1 MVAEYNEQKNDVKDK
16 KTILKNY
23 FEKLFSSGENTFKN
37 YFENNKIK

>member
-23 FEKLFSSGENTFKN
+23 FEKTIFLRRKYFLKLFWK
-37 YFENNKIK
+37 